1 MTEFDFLLKFD
12 LPDLEAN
19 PEKFVDALYE
29 SGCDD
34 ATVGIGQHGR
44 IALNFTRESGSAFE
58 AVASAIAD
66 VRNAIPGAKLIEAT
80 PDLVGL
86 TDIAE
91 ILDCSRQ
98 NIRKLVIGN
107 KSVFPSPIHEGSST
121 IWHLAKV
128 LPWLKARGNY
138 KIDDNLIAVSAANMQ
153 VNIASQMQE
162 LDPVFKRNIT
172 SLLVA

>member
-12 LPDLEAN
+12 LPD
-19 PEKFVDALYE
+19 PETDPNKFVEALYD

-34 ATVGIGQHGR
+34 ATIGIGQHGR
-44 IALNFTRESGSAFE
+44 IALNFTRADTTALD

-66 VRNAIPGAKLIEAT
+66 VRKAIPGARLVEAT

-91 ILDCSRQ
+91 ILGCSRQ

-107 KSVFPSPIHEGSST
+107 KSIFPSPVHEGSSS

-128 LPWLKARGNY
+128 LPWFKAKGNY
-138 KIDDNLIAVSAANMQ
+138 TIEENLIEISSANMQ
-153 VNIASQMQE
+153 VNIVRQMQDLE
-162 LDPVFKRNIT
+162 PGFHQNIKA
-172 SLLVA
+172 LMA